1 MHIRYTMNTEKKYT
15 SIRVR
20 VQTKERL
27 AKLGKKDDSYDYIIN
42 KLIDFYEE
50 KNNDKKYKFNHI

>member
-20 VQTKERL
+20 TQTKERL

-42 KLIDFYEE
+42 KLIDFYE
-50 KNNDKKYKFNHI
+50 KNCSTNP